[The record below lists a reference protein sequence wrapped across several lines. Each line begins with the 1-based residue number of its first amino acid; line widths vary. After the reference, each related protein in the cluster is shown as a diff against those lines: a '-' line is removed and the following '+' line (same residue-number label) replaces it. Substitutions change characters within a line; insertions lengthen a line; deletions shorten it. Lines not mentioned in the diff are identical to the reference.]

1 MTVQVVHARRPLAR
15 RNKFSGLS
23 ALGPAQF
30 EGYASLF
37 GVPDGAGDRVTPGA
51 FAASLRRRGAGD
63 VRMLYQHFPHAPIG
77 AWEEIAEDARG
88 LYVHG
93 RLSRAVEQREDKR
106 PQLSDLRESGT
117 IEQDSDVVMF
127 IFRNQYYLERTE
139 PLQRGDEAP
148 DKYQQRYDR
157 WIQQC
162 EEAHNKAEVIIAKQR
177 HGPIGNIK
185 LFFEGEFT
193 RFGNLDNQHDV
204 ND

>member
-30 EGYASLF
+30 KGYASLF

-63 VRMLYQHFPHAPIG
+63 VRLLYQHFPHAPIG

-93 RLSRAVEQREDKR
+93 RLSRAVEQVRDIRALLADGALNGLSIGFRTVRAKR
-106 PQLSDLRESGT
+106 GASLGKSGGHLLQEIDLWGVEGSLLDDRG
-117 IEQDSDVVMF
+117 VVRPRRGAGGGEVGLVENWRRAWRWFSVQTMA
-127 IFRNQYYLERTE
+127 LA
-139 PLQRGDEAP
+139 LQGA
-148 DKYQQRYDR
+148 
-157 WIQQC
+157 
-162 EEAHNKAEVIIAKQR
+162 
-177 HGPIGNIK
+177 
-185 LFFEGEFT
+185 
-193 RFGNLDNQHDV
+193 
-204 ND
+204 